1 MLLSNCGTSTRLFD
15 PKPGIYPATKRDCL
29 WTRQLCVELLNSP
42 PALQDAWLLP
52 LPPILLVVDF
62 PLSVVTDTLL
72 LPRDVMKKEYPLEHP
87 GADQQ
92 ATKHADKVPAKV
104 KPPPSTSKD
113 APQ

>member
-1 MLLSNCGTSTRLFD
+1 MRLID
-15 PKPGIYPATKRDCL
+15 PKPGIYPATKRNCL
-29 WTRQLCVELLNSP
+29 WSRKVLSDP
-42 PALQDAWLLP
+42 S
-52 LPPILLVVDF
+52 ILIILVVDF

>member
-1 MLLSNCGTSTRLFD
+1 MLLSNCGTSMRLID
-15 PKPGIYPATKRDCL
+15 PKPGIYPATKRNCL
-29 WTRQLCVELLNSP
+29 WSRKVLSDP
-42 PALQDAWLLP
+42 S
-52 LPPILLVVDF
+52 ILIILVVDF

>member
-1 MLLSNCGTSTRLFD
+1 MLLSGCGTGMRSSAR
-15 PKPGIYPATKRDCL
+15 GIYPATKRNCL
-29 WTRQLCVELLNSP
+29 WSRQVLSDPSILGT
-42 PALQDAWLLP
+42 
-52 LPPILLVVDF
+52 ILLVVDF